1 MFQRGFLSIMN
12 FWNCIVFR
20 NRIIELLFSWWNFG
34 GASIVLMCKHER
46 KILLLKA
53 KFFCLKC

>member
-20 NRIIELLFSWWNFG
+20 NRIIELCMSCLVG
-34 GASIVLMCKHER
+34 GILEVL
-46 KILLLKA
+46 L
-53 KFFCLKC
+53 